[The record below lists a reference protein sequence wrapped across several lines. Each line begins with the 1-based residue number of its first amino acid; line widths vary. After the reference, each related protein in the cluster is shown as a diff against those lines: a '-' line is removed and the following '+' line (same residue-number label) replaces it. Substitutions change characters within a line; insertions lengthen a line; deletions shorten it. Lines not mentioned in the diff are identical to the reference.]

1 MSEIKVNSIKGVGAS
16 TAAITVNNSDGTC
29 TANLTNRTNKNLV
42 VNGSCLIAQRGTSS
56 TSSGYQTVD
65 RFKTNYSG
73 LDNNPTQAQV
83 DVASG
88 TTPYTQGFR
97 KAIKITN
104 GNQSSGAG
112 AGDQF
117 SVSYLVEDQD
127 LATSGWNYL
136 SETSYVTLSFWF
148 KSSVNQSFY
157 VVIESKDGSSKQY
170 SFIMTPTAAD
180 TWTKVTHSIKGN
192 SGLQFSNDNGEGI
205 EIYFLLFYGTNQTTS
220 GHTLNTWKATS
231 ASDQAPDMTSTWYT
245 TNTATWEMTGLQL
258 EVSDHATDFEHR
270 SFAVEKRLCMRYFQK
285 YVNIGATGFVPDNT
299 SKSYAHVF
307 HWPVEFRATP
317 TATATNT
324 GSSNGQ
330 YIGDGDNTVNISSL
344 DASSHTTQICE
355 MYFVLTGDL
364 TNFRGAYPSSSDS
377 STFQTTFSFNA
388 EL

>member
-16 TAAITVNNSDGTC
+16 AAAITVNNTDGTC
-29 TANLTNRTNKNLV
+29 TANITNNLSNRNVVTNGAMLINQRASSYTSTGEEYTLDRFEHRVGSSFTFDTTTTQDSSAPAGFSKSLKITPDSTQTPTGGHNAMIGQLIEADNLV
-42 VNGSCLIAQRGTSS
+42 KFAHGTSS
-56 TSSGYQTVD
+56 AKKAVLSFYAKSASQNNGHQYSVQLTKLASSGQFYYQNRSFTVTSSWQRFTV
-65 RFKTNYSG
+65 
-73 LDNNPTQAQV
+73 A
-83 DVASG
+83 
-88 TTPYTQGFR
+88 
-97 KAIKITN
+97 
-104 GNQSSGAG
+104 
-112 AGDQF
+112 F
-117 SVSYLVEDQD
+117 S
-127 LATSGWNYL
+127 
-136 SETSYVTLSFWF
+136 
-148 KSSVNQSFY
+148 
-157 VVIESKDGSSKQY
+157 
-170 SFIMTPTAAD
+170 AD
-180 TWTKVTHSIKGN
+180 T
-192 SGLQFSNDNGEGI
+192 SNDITTGNGEGFRI
-205 EIYFLLFYGTNQTTS
+205 LFHLAAGS
-220 GHTLNTWKATS
+220 SDIASEKNTWTAANGNFAVTGQSNFMDNTS
-231 ASDQAPDMTSTWYT
+231 NEFYLTGVQLEASD
-245 TNTATWEMTGLQL
+245 
-258 EVSDHATDFEHR
+258 SDVATDFEHR

>member
-1 MSEIKVNSIKGVGAS
+1 MSTVKVGAIRGVS
-16 TAAITVNNSDGTC
+16 ASSDAITIANDGTC
-29 TANLTNRTNKNLV
+29 TANITNNLSNRNLII
-42 VNGSCLIAQRGTSS
+42 NGAMKVAQRATSS

-65 RFKTNYSG
+65 RFKTNLLG
-73 LDNNPTQAQV
+73 LDNSPTMAQV

-97 KAIKITN
+97 KAFKVTN
-104 GNQSSGAG
+104 ADQSGGAG

-170 SFIMTPTAAD
+170 SFIMTPTGAN
-180 TWTKVTHSIKGN
+180 TWTKVTHTIPGN

-245 TNTATWEMTGLQL
+245 TNNATWEMTGVQL

-270 SFAVEKRLCMRYFQK
+270 SFAQELVLCQRYFERLGGNGG
-285 YVNIGATGFVPDNT
+285 YDPIGNGMQREQNQSLFQSYFRVPKRAAPTVTLVDDVITTDRLSFDQAVTSLGFAISST
-299 SKSYAHVF
+299 HALHG
-307 HWPVEFRATP
+307 RADHSTIGSQRRP
-317 TATATNT
+317 IFIT
-324 GSSNGQ
+324 SSNSGTAGS
-330 YIGDGDNTVNISSL
+330 ITL
-344 DASSHTTQICE
+344 DA
-355 MYFVLTGDL
+355 
-364 TNFRGAYPSSSDS
+364 
-377 STFQTTFSFNA
+377 